1 MALDPMEK
9 DLLRKRMALR
19 MQVMAESS
27 RWVECVSGH
36 YQDEPA
42 FCELCSQKHADELL
56 VIRNR
61 AGKKFH
67 VAPGCLR
74 EMLRF
79 QVVDV
84 EGMPKW
90 LEKLKELRIEF
101 DKRKALLE
109 QEREAERR
117 RLEKKFITRKKR
129 EPNQIEKA

>member
-9 DLLRKRMALR
+9 DRLRKRMALR
-19 MQVMAESS
+19 MQVMAASAPA
-27 RWVECVSGH
+27 VECVSGH

-42 FCELCSQKHADELL
+42 FCELCEQKHGNELL

-61 AGKKFH
+61 AGKNFH
-67 VAPGCLR
+67 VATGCLR

-84 EGMPKW
+84 EGMAKW
-90 LEKLKELRIEF
+90 VEKMKDLRVEF
-101 DKRKALLE
+101 DKRKALQD

-117 RLEKKFITRKKR
+117 KLEKKFITRKKR
-129 EPNQIEKA
+129 EPNQLEKA